1 MFLSPRCSPRKTYVH
16 VWVKFHLGRQTS
28 GILPP
33 CGGGARPPRSELLLA
48 HFEAKPRRHTLPFA
62 VASGPWG
69 HSDLGWAA
77 DAAAVCRAAP
87 ACGSVPFAWD
97 GEVPPRPGWL
107 FWALLGCSPQLG

>member
-1 MFLSPRCSPRKTYVH
+1 MFLSPRRSPRKTYVH
-16 VWVKFHLGRQTS
+16 VWVKFHLADKLVKFSPRVVVE
-28 GILPP
+28 LAPP
-33 CGGGARPPRSELLLA
+33 NELLLA
-48 HFEAKPRRHTLPFA
+48 HFEAKPRRHTLPFG
-62 VASGPWG
+62 VASGPRC

-107 FWALLGCSPQLG
+107 SWALLGCSPQLG